1 MAGTKN
7 KPVMLRAFKIENS
20 TISEPHSNILSF
32 LVQVL
37 TDESKAG
44 DRTLQLNEQD
54 EDCDLLSNFEWR
66 HNNSIL
72 FGMMMRIIPAE
83 NGGLIASDL
92 FEHNKIAITDVDSG
106 DSDQK
111 QYKDHFYF
119 ALNNEILVTNLSGN
133 INITRLQTY
142 LNWLLVD
149 VRGERL
155 FQFTELTKVPEGVEF
170 SSIKQ
175 IEIHGGGSVLP
186 TPVTSQESTTFTRS
200 ISNLTAEVLSQI
212 VNDTDSLEDI
222 QNSQVIEAKLLLRI
236 KRKPKEMAQEEYQ
249 RVMGAIATNIG
260 NDDGIVVRTKDGNR
274 YTGEDI
280 KVKKEIKVERTTSNR
295 IVEEQLKQEMEAF
308 LTELRD
314 QTND

>member
-20 TISEPHSNILSF
+20 TISEPHSSILSF

-44 DRTLQLNEQD
+44 ERTLQLNEQD

-92 FEHNKIAITDVDSG
+92 FEQNKIAITDVDAV
-106 DSDQK
+106 DSNQK

-119 ALNNEILVTNLSGN
+119 ALNNEFLVTNLSGS

-142 LNWLLVD
+142 LNWLLVP

-175 IEIHGGGSVLP
+175 IEIVGGGSVLSAP
-186 TPVTSQESTTFTRS
+186 ATSQESTTFTRS

-236 KRKPKEMAQEEYQ
+236 KRKPKEMAREEYQ

-260 NDDGIVVRTKDGNR
+260 NDDGIVVRTKDGNK
-274 YTGEDI
+274 YTGDDI
-280 KVKKEIKVERTTSNR
+280 KVKKKVKIERTTGNR
-295 IVEEQLKQEMEAF
+295 IVEEQLKQEMEEF
-308 LTELRD
+308 LAELRS
-314 QTND
+314 QEND